1 MLCFRW
7 MVFYLCCPWLSP
19 CFGFFLC
26 ACTERPLFFYRWA
39 HSQWTGGY
47 VQNRGNHTIA
57 ACISIAHNLNHV
69 NGCIVGNDLERQN
82 DFRISLNRKCGS
94 WPARNVTQCSGVKH
108 RHSAS
113 VLHSLGSVT
122 VSAKDIRLKKT
133 QGTIKYMHAI
143 AFSDQLAFA
152 NKSSLK
158 LLPLVL
164 YFI

>member
-1 MLCFRW
+1 MKCCVSGEWCFTSVAPDFPPALGSSCVHVR
-7 MVFYLCCPWLSP
+7 
-19 CFGFFLC
+19 
-26 ACTERPLFFYRWA
+26 ERPLFFYRWA

-57 ACISIAHNLNHV
+57 ACIFIAYNCNHV

-82 DFRISLNRKCGS
+82 DFRISLNRKCRS

-122 VSAKDIRLKKT
+122 VSAKYIRLKKT
-133 QGTIKYMHAI
+133 QGTIKY
-143 AFSDQLAFA
+143 
-152 NKSSLK
+152 SLINWH
-158 LLPLVL
+158 LQTNRL
-164 YFI
+164 